1 MKLFQNPYVVGALAV
16 VAVVVVF
23 RSSIQPLLNRNA
35 PAERKPAA
43 KGDSTAPSSAEK
55 QQARSSS
62 NSAAVQTPAADAPL
76 AEPRA
81 AIDLARVGWEFNG
94 SPTRDPFQVI
104 GPAPG
109 PEPGLPTANE
119 LLMLSAIWRQ
129 TGGSLAV
136 INGRILS
143 EGDTIDGFEIMTI
156 ESNGVRVTGQ
166 SGPERLDFRPPGTA
180 RTNASPNPNVPPKG
194 GVAATR

>member
-23 RSSIQPLLNRNA
+23 RSSIQPLMNRNA
-35 PAERKPAA
+35 PVQRKPAA
-43 KGDSTAPSSAEK
+43 KAVSTAPSSAET
-55 QQARSSS
+55 QQARASSPA
-62 NSAAVQTPAADAPL
+62 AAVQASAVDAALP
-76 AEPRA
+76 EPRA
-81 AIDLARVGWEFNG
+81 AIDLALVGWELNG

-104 GPAPG
+104 GPDPG

-136 INGRILS
+136 INGRILR
-143 EGDTIDGFEIMTI
+143 ERDTIDGFEIVTI
-156 ESNGVRVTGQ
+156 ESNAVRVTGL
-166 SGPERLDFRPPGTA
+166 SGPERLDFRPPGAA
-180 RTNASPNPNVPPKG
+180 RTNASPKPNVPAKG